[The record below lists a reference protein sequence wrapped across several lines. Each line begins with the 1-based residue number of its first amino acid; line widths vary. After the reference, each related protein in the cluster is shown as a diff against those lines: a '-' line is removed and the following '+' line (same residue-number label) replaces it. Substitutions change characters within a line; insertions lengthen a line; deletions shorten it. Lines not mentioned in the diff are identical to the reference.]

1 MIIDHDW
8 GEGEDQDEDQNR
20 YQDINNAL
28 KRKIFIRKI
37 FIRNAM

>member
-8 GEGEDQDEDQNR
+8 GEGEDQDKDQNR
-20 YQDINNAL
+20 YQDKRNAL
-28 KRKIFIRKI
+28 KMKILIRKI